1 MIAASFEVHAFVDY
15 LGRWS
20 MRIHKAGLGAILAM
34 AMAALVWLAPA
45 ASAACHRFTLDVS
58 PTSVSEG
65 DTVTVTVTRD
75 ASAADSSVRVAAS
88 GQSADPG
95 SDFSALGEQVSFT
108 GSEVEKSVT
117 IDILADDEPES
128 SETFTV
134 GLSDPEGCSVNPNF
148 SLADDVMMTI
158 EASEG
163 AESAD
168 EPEPAEEEEQLPG
181 QSEPEPVTDDAEE
194 EEDDEDGWLTP
205 GLIIAAVVV
214 LVAAGGFLAFKK
226 RSTV

>member
-1 MIAASFEVHAFVDY
+1 
-15 LGRWS
+15 
-20 MRIHKAGLGAILAM
+20 MRNRKAGLGAILAI

-45 ASAACHRFTLDVS
+45 ASAACHRFTLDVA

-65 DTVTVTVTRD
+65 DAVMVTITRD

-95 SDFSALGEQVSFT
+95 SDFTALDEQVSFT

-117 IDILADDEPES
+117 IDIVADDEAEE

-134 GLSDPEGCSVNPNF
+134 GLSDPGGCSVNPNF
-148 SLADDVMMTI
+148 SLADDVTVTI
-158 EASEG
+158 APSEA
-163 AESAD
+163 AESGD
-168 EPEPAEEEEQLPG
+168 EPVSSETDEQPTG
-181 QSEPEPVTDDAEE
+181 PSEPDPVTDVAEDEDA
-194 EEDDEDGWLTP
+194 DEDGWLTP
-205 GLIIAAVVV
+205 GLIIAVVVV
-214 LVAAGGFLAFKK
+214 LVAAGGYLAFKK

>member
-1 MIAASFEVHAFVDY
+1 
-15 LGRWS
+15 
-20 MRIHKAGLGAILAM
+20 MRTRKAGFGAILAM

-95 SDFSALGEQVSFT
+95 SDFSALDEEVSFT

-117 IDILADDEPES
+117 TDIVADDEAES

-134 GLSDPEGCSVNPNF
+134 GLSDPGGCSVNPNF
-148 SLADDVMMTI
+148 SLADDVPVTI
-158 EASEG
+158 AASEA
-163 AESAD
+163 AEAD
-168 EPEPAEEEEQLPG
+168 GEPEPAETDEQPTG
-181 QSEPEPVTDDAEE
+181 PSEPEPVTDAAGDDDA
-194 EEDDEDGWLTP
+194 DEDGWLTP

-226 RSTV
+226 RSSV

>member
-1 MIAASFEVHAFVDY
+1 M
-15 LGRWS
+15 
-20 MRIHKAGLGAILAM
+20 AI
-34 AMAALVWLAPA
+34 AALVWLAPA

-58 PTSVSEG
+58 PASVSEG

-95 SDFSALGEQVSFT
+95 SDFSALDEQLSFT

-117 IDILADDEPES
+117 VDIVGDDEAES

-134 GLSDPEGCSVNPNF
+134 GLSDPGGCSVNPNF
-148 SLADDVMMTI
+148 SLAEDVTVTI
-158 EASEG
+158 AASEG

-168 EPEPAEEEEQLPG
+168 EPESSGTDEQPTG
-181 QSEPEPVTDDAEE
+181 PSDPEPVTDAAGDEDADD
-194 EEDDEDGWLTP
+194 EDADEDGWLAP
-205 GLIIAAVVV
+205 GLIIAAVIV

>member
-1 MIAASFEVHAFVDY
+1 
-15 LGRWS
+15 

-34 AMAALVWLAPA
+34 ALAALVWLAPA

-95 SDFSALGEQVSFT
+95 SDFSALDEQVSFT

-117 IDILADDEPES
+117 FDILADDEAES

-134 GLSDPEGCSVNPNF
+134 GLSDPDGCSVNPNF
-148 SLADDVMMTI
+148 SLADDVTVTI
-158 EASEG
+158 AASEA
-163 AESAD
+163 AESAG
-168 EPEPAEEEEQLPG
+168 EPESSETDEQPTG
-181 QSEPEPVTDDAEE
+181 PSEPDPVTDAAEE
-194 EEDDEDGWLTP
+194 DADEDGWLTP
-205 GLIIAAVVV
+205 GLIIAAIIV